1 MRPVPIPSRWRHIR
15 FAPVRV
21 NDGCE
26 TSLPGAKGKALM
38 SESPAPDTSMRAL
51 LRQSDFVL
59 FWLSRWT
66 AVLGVQIQS
75 VALGWHIYSI
85 ARQTQDVKES
95 AFMVSLLGLVSFV
108 PVLLLALPAG
118 ETADRYDRRRILKF
132 TYTGEIIIASV
143 LAIMTF
149 TGHASIGLLLMSAAL
164 FGVSRAFFAPANT
177 AMGPMLVPRE
187 LLPRAIAWNSL
198 AWQTASIAGPA
209 IGGILVAISPSLSY
223 GVAAGLYVVAAL
235 TILLIRSNT
244 QPQVQPGSRWALMK
258 EGLSYVWNNKIVFG
272 AISLDLAAVILAG
285 ATAMLPVYAKDV
297 LHVGPE
303 GFGLLRAGPAIG
315 AAAMAFY
322 LAAVPIRRK
331 AGAIM
336 FISVGIFCVGTVV
349 FGLSKLM
356 WLSVAALIILGAAD
370 MISVYI
376 RQTLI
381 QLVTPDHMRGRVAT
395 VSSLFIGASNEL
407 GEFRGGVVA
416 RFIGPVAAVVWGG
429 VAALGVTGLW
439 AKMFSDLRK
448 ADRLA

>member
-1 MRPVPIPSRWRHIR
+1 
-15 FAPVRV
+15 
-21 NDGCE
+21 
-26 TSLPGAKGKALM
+26 M
-38 SESPAPDTSMRAL
+38 SEPAESDTSMRAL
-51 LRQSDFVL
+51 LRQGDFVR

-75 VALGWHIYSI
+75 VALGWHVYSL
-85 ARQTQDVKES
+85 ARETMDVPRA
-95 AFMVSLLGLVSFV
+95 AFMVSLIGLVSFV

-118 ETADRYDRRRILKF
+118 ETADRYDRRTILKF
-132 TYTGEIIIASV
+132 TYAGEIAIAAMLMV
-143 LAIMTF
+143 ATL
-149 TGHASIGLLLMSAAL
+149 TGNDSIPLLLGAAFL
-164 FGVSRAFFAPANT
+164 FGVCRAFFAPANT
-177 AMGPMLVPRE
+177 AMGPMLVPRA

-209 IGGILVAISPSLSY
+209 LGGVLVAWSTGMSY
-223 GVAAGLYVVAAL
+223 AAALFFYVIAGL

-244 QPQVQPGSRWALMK
+244 KPEVQPGSRWALMK
-258 EGLSYVWNNKIVFG
+258 EGLVYVWTNKIVFG

-285 ATAMLPVYAKDV
+285 ATAMLPVYARDV

-303 GFGLLRAGPAIG
+303 GFGILRAAPAIG

-322 LAAVPIRRK
+322 LAAVPIRGK
-331 AGAIM
+331 AGMIM
-336 FISVGIFCVGTVV
+336 FVSVGIFCVGTVV
-349 FGLSKLM
+349 FGASKVM
-356 WLSVAALIILGAAD
+356 WLSVTALVILGAAD

-429 VAALGVTGLW
+429 VGALVVTGLW
-439 AKMFSDLRK
+439 ARLFPDLRK

>member
-1 MRPVPIPSRWRHIR
+1 
-15 FAPVRV
+15 
-21 NDGCE
+21 
-26 TSLPGAKGKALM
+26 
-38 SESPAPDTSMRAL
+38 
-51 LRQSDFVL
+51 
-59 FWLSRWT
+59 
-66 AVLGVQIQS
+66 VLGVQIQS
-75 VALGWHIYSI
+75 VALGWHVYSL
-85 ARQTQDVKES
+85 ARETMDVPRA
-95 AFMVSLLGLVSFV
+95 AFMVSLIGLVSFV

-118 ETADRYDRRRILKF
+118 EAADRYDRRTILKF
-132 TYTGEIIIASV
+132 TYAGEIAIAAMLMV
-143 LAIMTF
+143 ATL
-149 TGHASIGLLLMSAAL
+149 TGNDSIPLLLGAAFL
-164 FGVSRAFFAPANT
+164 FGVCRAYFAPANT
-177 AMGPMLVPRE
+177 AMGPMLVPRA

-209 IGGILVAISPSLSY
+209 LGGVLVAWSTGMSY
-223 GVAAGLYVVAAL
+223 AAALFFYVIAGL

-244 QPQVQPGSRWALMK
+244 KPEVQPGSRWALMK
-258 EGLSYVWNNKIVFG
+258 EGLVYVWTNKIVFG

-285 ATAMLPVYAKDV
+285 ATAMLPVYARDV

-303 GFGLLRAGPAIG
+303 GFGILRAAPAIG

-322 LAAVPIRRK
+322 LAAVPIRGK
-331 AGAIM
+331 AGMIM
-336 FISVGIFCVGTVV
+336 FVSVGIFCVGTVV
-349 FGLSKLM
+349 FGASQVM
-356 WLSVAALIILGAAD
+356 WLSVTALVILGAAD

-429 VAALGVTGLW
+429 VGALVVTGLW
-439 AKMFSDLRK
+439 ARLFPDLRK